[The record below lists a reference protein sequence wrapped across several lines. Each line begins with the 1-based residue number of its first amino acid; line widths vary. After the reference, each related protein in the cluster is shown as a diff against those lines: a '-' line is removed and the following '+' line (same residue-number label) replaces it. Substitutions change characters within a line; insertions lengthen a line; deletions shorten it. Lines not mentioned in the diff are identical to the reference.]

1 MGGGNIGD
9 AWSNGFKGA
18 LNGAVAGSVTGGLI
32 GGGMSFVKGQN
43 VWSGQ
48 DIAQGRNAFSLKN
61 TPINVIE
68 HPEALS
74 LSPSN
79 VLQSLPDDP
88 LLNNMNG
95 TSMSSYNKGQ
105 LGVKEAMKEFVED
118 GGTVYQTEVS
128 VDLPHTLSNGKTI
141 MVRNRF
147 DFAGELDGKLHLF
160 EVKNG
165 ASAGFTPNQ
174 KINLPKMILII
185 HNSRLLDEML
195 CKFLIFRIT

>member
-165 ASAGFTPNQ
+165 ASDF
-174 KINLPKMILII
+174 
-185 HNSRLLDEML
+185 
-195 CKFLIFRIT
+195 

>member
-1 MGGGNIGD
+1 MDGRSFWLLCFLFGVLVL
-9 AWSNGFKGA
+9 GFRLSLCLASCWWGRWW
-18 LNGAVAGSVTGGLI
+18 GSVL
-32 GGGMSFVKGQN
+32 
-43 VWSGQ
+43 
-48 DIAQGRNAFSLKN
+48 
-61 TPINVIE
+61 P
-68 HPEALS
+68 
-74 LSPSN
+74 
-79 VLQSLPDDP
+79 LQSLPDDP

-174 KINLPKMILII
+174 KINLPKMIFNHPQFTPVGRNALQVPHFQNNIGIPYTGNYVII
-185 HNSRLLDEML
+185 VKHY
-195 CKFLIFRIT
+195 F